1 MTTDSDKSPPRR
13 RSHGSSPSS
22 NKPKPYEQKL
32 RQFIVDVKDQLAAG
46 NPERALSMLNEALR
60 YIDNATDVV
69 APADRVLPH

>member
-1 MTTDSDKSPPRR
+1 MTSDTDKASAEVDRLIAELEQAEA
-13 RSHGSSPSS
+13 
-22 NKPKPYEQKL
+22 YEQKL

-69 APADRVLPH
+69 APTDRVVPH